1 MARAGRSISSTGVV
15 ATRFLL
21 AVLLLAA
28 TMAVVPMGLLPNAPA
43 DATFAEAGTPVT
55 YKEYW
60 VPHTQFQG
68 GCSTTPVAT
77 GYWYLEPGPCSRT
90 VNLNIPDDIRQAA
103 KVEVYLDLWR
113 NRDVPRVQFSFNGG
127 RRHTPEVGSD
137 WSRTPWV
144 GEIAKSE
151 IVQGANQIVFSSL
164 FQVHVHDIAVR
175 VYYDATHPI
184 LPGPGSDVTPPTG
197 ALTQVVASNGTF
209 AASAGGAL
217 RVDNDT
223 LTFRATASDNTGVK
237 EVAFIGRY
245 EGYDLDADGDSNEWN
260 VIGRNN
266 YFPGGR
272 NASIATLGGLI
283 DHIGTDVTSPYEVTW
298 NLRHVVNQ
306 SNVQF
311 KVRVVDTAGN
321 VVEAPGGPSGN
332 FALQRAVDTE
342 AYTIADFE
350 DAPLHHD
357 GEFPDKFSRTIT
369 LPDLKNVQS
378 AIILGNYWEV
388 PRISLNGYASFRSH
402 EVDEDPWALSIRNVD
417 LAQLGPGP
425 NDVIYEYRG
434 TGFGHFVEKPGP
446 MIILRRAP
454 VAPTITSQPSSLTLA
469 ANMAPTFSVTAAG
482 SPPTYQW
489 QRQAPGGAGG
499 FVSIPGAT
507 AATYTAPL
515 MTPAESGAQ
524 FRVVVTN
531 TRGSVTSNPATLT
544 LAGAAPWWN
553 TQWPYRVEVQ
563 VGAAG
568 YARTDQVVEAG
579 INFTTLLAGLGVT
592 GAFAP
597 DSVRVVEANGAGA
610 VTDDHIRY
618 QFDGVSSYE
627 PTTNA
632 DGQVVFEMEGAT
644 SANQTRRYFVY
655 FGLTTNGI
663 PPFEQDWRIDTINNI
678 IDEGQSSYK
687 VESPGGTWFL
697 QKAAGGFSSLL
708 DANGNDWLSYN
719 SAAGAAGRFRGIP
732 NMVYPEGDLHPGTNL
747 SSTTLRGNGPLRATL
762 QTNTLDDRFGVRW
775 DIYPTHAT
783 ATITKALSP
792 YWFLY
797 EGTPGGSLQGGGN
810 DYIYRSDGAVN
821 NTGVAWNPQKDI
833 PGEEWLYFADT
844 ALNRALYMVHHEDD
858 NAFEYYSPQGTAPD
872 QMTVFGFGRTTEGPL
887 LTRGNQHFTVGLID
901 SLNPGTVEA
910 QIDRATKP
918 LNLYIAYAQN
928 QTPPTVPAAPVV
940 TGVERGD
947 KSVTLTWEP
956 LLQHGGAA
964 VTSYEISRTPAGP
977 TTVVPGTATSAV
989 VTGLTNGTS
998 YTFTIRARNSVGL
1011 GPASTP
1017 TDPVTPGTAPSF
1029 ASDVFNRD
1037 TLDAKW
1043 RVDDPNALD
1052 PLSPDYP
1059 IERFPATF
1067 VPDPTQAAT
1076 VVATGQELVIKVPAG
1091 ASHDLFDSNLM
1102 APRVLQSVANEDL
1115 SLTAKY
1121 ESVPTTLYQ
1130 FEGIVAQND
1139 YDSFLRFDLVW
1150 VPDFFHPT
1158 GALQAQASLVENKLG
1173 QKLGGVYVDPATRY
1187 LRVGRDGNLWTLES
1201 SVDGAAWTAIT
1212 QFPYT
1217 MQITEVG
1224 LHAGNHYS
1232 TVPSATP
1239 EFISRVDFVVN
1250 DDAPLPDDPIPD
1262 TTAAAGQRRRRPRQQ
1277 RPRPRALAHQRAV
1290 NGHRQARP
1298 DAGARAG
1305 RGREHRARLRP
1316 RGAHHRAVEH
1326 HQLPGPDQRH
1336 RRPGPDRHPP
1346 ERHVHHARRR
1356 RHRHRDRRLVRTE
1369 PGLRL
1374 PGPASAVDQHPR
1386 QHRRRRRHRQRRV
1399 HGERRRGADAHHRR
1413 RRPPP
1418 RPTTATSTSRSA
1430 TARSSAA

>member
-1 MARAGRSISSTGVV
+1 
-15 ATRFLL
+15 
-21 AVLLLAA
+21 
-28 TMAVVPMGLLPNAPA
+28 
-43 DATFAEAGTPVT
+43 
-55 YKEYW
+55 
-60 VPHTQFQG
+60 
-68 GCSTTPVAT
+68 
-77 GYWYLEPGPCSRT
+77 
-90 VNLNIPDDIRQAA
+90 
-103 KVEVYLDLWR
+103 
-113 NRDVPRVQFSFNGG
+113 
-127 RRHTPEVGSD
+127 
-137 WSRTPWV
+137 
-144 GEIAKSE
+144 
-151 IVQGANQIVFSSL
+151 
-164 FQVHVHDIAVR
+164 
-175 VYYDATHPI
+175 
-184 LPGPGSDVTPPTG
+184 
-197 ALTQVVASNGTF
+197 
-209 AASAGGAL
+209 
-217 RVDNDT
+217 
-223 LTFRATASDNTGVK
+223 
-237 EVAFIGRY
+237 
-245 EGYDLDADGDSNEWN
+245 
-260 VIGRNN
+260 
-266 YFPGGR
+266 
-272 NASIATLGGLI
+272 
-283 DHIGTDVTSPYEVTW
+283 
-298 NLRHVVNQ
+298 
-306 SNVQF
+306 
-311 KVRVVDTAGN
+311 
-321 VVEAPGGPSGN
+321 
-332 FALQRAVDTE
+332 
-342 AYTIADFE
+342 
-350 DAPLHHD
+350 
-357 GEFPDKFSRTIT
+357 
-369 LPDLKNVQS
+369 
-378 AIILGNYWEV
+378 
-388 PRISLNGYASFRSH
+388 
-402 EVDEDPWALSIRNVD
+402 
-417 LAQLGPGP
+417 
-425 NDVIYEYRG
+425 
-434 TGFGHFVEKPGP
+434 
-446 MIILRRAP
+446 
-454 VAPTITSQPSSLTLA
+454 
-469 ANMAPTFSVTAAG
+469 
-482 SPPTYQW
+482 
-489 QRQAPGGAGG
+489 
-499 FVSIPGAT
+499 
-507 AATYTAPL
+507 

-531 TRGSVTSNPATLT
+531 TQGSVTSNPATLT

-644 SANQTRRYFVY
+644 AANQTRRYFVY

-687 VESPGGTWFL
+687 IESPGGTWFL

-783 ATITKALSP
+783 ATITKALAP

-833 PGEEWLYFADT
+833 PGKEWLYFADT
-844 ALNRALYMVHHEDD
+844 ALNRALYVVHHEDD
-858 NAFEYYSPQGTAPD
+858 NAFEYYSPQGTAPN

-918 LNLYIAYAQN
+918 LNLYVAYAQN

-940 TGVERGD
+940 TAVERGD

-1011 GPASTP
+1011 GPASAP
-1017 TDPVTPGTAPSF
+1017 TDPVAPGTAPSF
-1029 ASDVFNRD
+1029 VSDVFNRD

-1059 IERFPATF
+1059 ADRFPATF

-1076 VVATGQELVIKVPAG
+1076 VVSTGQELVIKVPAG
-1091 ASHDLFDSNLM
+1091 SSHDLYDSNLM

-1121 ESVPTTLYQ
+1121 SSVPTTLYQ

-1139 YDSFLRFDLVW
+1139 HDSFLRFDLVW
-1150 VPDFFHPT
+1150 APDFFHPN
-1158 GALQAQASLVENKLG
+1158 GALQAQALLVENKLG

-1187 LRVGRDGNLWTLES
+1187 LRVSRDGNLWTLES
-1201 SVDGAAWTAIT
+1201 SIDGTAWTAIT

-1224 LHAGNHYS
+1224 LHAGNHYT

-1239 EFISRVDFVVN
+1239 EFISRVDYVLN

-1262 TTAAAGQRRRRPRQQ
+1262 TTQLQISDVDVHVSSDRARVRWHTNELSTGTVKYGLTPALELGQGASTEPDFDHEVLITGLSNNTSYLAQINVTDVRGQTATHPNLTFTTLAAGATDTEIDVWYGLNQAFGFRGQPQRWINV
-1277 RPRPRALAHQRAV
+1277 LANIADV
-1290 NGHRQARP
+1290 DGI
-1298 DAGARAG
+1298 
-1305 RGREHRARLRP
+1305 
-1316 RGAHHRAVEH
+1316 
-1326 HQLPGPDQRH
+1326 
-1336 RRPGPDRHPP
+1336 
-1346 ERHVHHARRR
+1346 
-1356 RHRHRDRRLVRTE
+1356 
-1369 PGLRL
+1369 
-1374 PGPASAVDQHPR
+1374 ASAVYTVNGGEEQR
-1386 QHRRRRRHRQRRV
+1386 AHR
-1399 HGERRRGADAHHRR
+1399 RR

-1418 RPTTATSTSRSA
+1418 LQRRRRQHRDRLQLAHPRPEPRGHQRHRLLRQRHHTRSGPQRRVRPVLAAAVHDRLVAGEQHQRRRPGRRRQVGDRGRHGPADGDRLRPAHQRGRPRVDQLRDHRPHHRALHRRGAAATCSRAPAPRSGSSCGGRATTSGTAASPGGASRPSARSAGTAGRPTASTP
-1430 TARSSAA
+1430 